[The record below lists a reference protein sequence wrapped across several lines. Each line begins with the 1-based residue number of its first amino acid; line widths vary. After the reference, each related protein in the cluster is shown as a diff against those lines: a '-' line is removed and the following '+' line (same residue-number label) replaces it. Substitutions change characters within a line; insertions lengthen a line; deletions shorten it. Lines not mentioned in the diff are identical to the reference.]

1 MSVNKNLNEMCDHD
15 QRKKIKRFDIEYN
28 DKTFQLHVGYFPC
41 IGFSVCDHLLKLR
54 KSVIDLL
61 LKSDFET

>member
-28 DKTFQLHVGYFPC
+28 NKTFQLHVSYFPC
-41 IGFSVCDHLLKLR
+41 IRFAVCDYLLK
-54 KSVIDLL
+54 
-61 LKSDFET
+61 